1 MIKSALPA
9 CLLLAAAHPVHAQET
24 APLPLPV
31 ERVEDRAQSYLP
43 ANTEVLL
50 RMNQDITTKGRDW
63 SEGDTFYL
71 SVVHDVI
78 HEGFVVIPRGS
89 RAAGRIT
96 WLTSKGMFGKSGK
109 MTIEMEYVEVAGHRI
124 DLEGEYKQEGE
135 GNTVATVGTVVVAG
149 VFGALVTGRSGTIP
163 QGRELM
169 AWTQTDLPL
178 AIPAASVGRRSNGI
192 PVGSQGIS
200 SSPYMGMRVQ

>member
-1 MIKSALPA
+1 
-9 CLLLAAAHPVHAQET
+9 
-24 APLPLPV
+24 
-31 ERVEDRAQSYLP
+31 
-43 ANTEVLL
+43 
-50 RMNQDITTKGRDW
+50 MNQDITTKGRDW

-71 SVVHDVI
+71 SVVHDVV

-192 PVGSQGIS
+192 PVRSQGIS